1 MTVLARATIFIH
13 LFTQQALI
21 NDAYELHSEERL
33 GYPVQECLSNL
44 KDNEKS

>member
-1 MTVLARATIFIH
+1 MAVLARATVFIH

-21 NDAYELHSEERL
+21 NDVYELHSEGRL
-33 GYPVQECLSNL
+33 EYPMQECLSNL